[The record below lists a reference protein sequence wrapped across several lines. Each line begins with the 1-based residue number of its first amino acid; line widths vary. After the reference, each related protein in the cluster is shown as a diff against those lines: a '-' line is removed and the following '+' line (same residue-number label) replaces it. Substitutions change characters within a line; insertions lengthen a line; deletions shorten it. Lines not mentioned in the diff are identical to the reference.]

1 MENIIMQFNKK
12 DLSFYPEHLLDYQIK
27 RYEDTY
33 NAFKGAFGYEPQ
45 NVFSSPGRSEIC
57 GNHTD
62 HNLGKAVGASI
73 NLDMLAF
80 VKPRDDGKICIKSKG
95 FGDIKIDVNNLE
107 KVDKET
113 GNSTSLVRGVCKKL
127 SDMGYCVGGF
137 DAYTTNDVLKGS
149 GLSSSAAFEIMI
161 AFIENSL
168 YNNEDID
175 AKTMAIASQYAEN
188 VYFGKASGL
197 LDQLSCAFGGMI
209 SIDFKDP
216 KNPVVEKLPFDFGA
230 TGYSMVITDTRCDHA
245 DLTGDYVAIKT
256 EMQSIA
262 NYFGV
267 EHLRDVNFDEFY
279 SKLPELKTK
288 LPERAVIRAFH
299 YFNENINVENIQ
311 IALKQNDFDSFLK
324 IVNKSGNSSFRFLQN
339 IYSDKNPTSQGMS
352 LALCLSE
359 FILDGKGASRVH
371 GGGFGGTMQAYVP
384 NELVND
390 YVEKME
396 SVFGNSCCYLLK
408 IRDIGPKK
416 VY

>member
-1 MENIIMQFNKK
+1 MQFNKK
-12 DLSFYPEHLLDYQIK
+12 DLSLYPEHLLDYQMK
-27 RYEDTY
+27 RYENTY
-33 NAFKGAFGYEPQ
+33 NEFISAFGYEPE

-80 VKPRDDGKICIKSKG
+80 VKIRDDNNICIKSKG
-95 FGDIKIDVNNLE
+95 FGDIRINVDKLD
-107 KVDKET
+107 KVDRET

-127 SDMGYCVGGF
+127 SDMGYKVGGF

-168 YNNEDID
+168 FNNEEID

-216 KNPVVEKLPFDFGA
+216 KNPIVERLPFDFGA

-245 DLTGDYVAIKT
+245 DLTSDYVAIKT
-256 EMQSIA
+256 EMQSVA

-267 EHLRDVNFDEFY
+267 EFLRDVEFNKFY
-279 SKLPELKTK
+279 SKLPELKNK
-288 LPERAVIRAFH
+288 LPERAIIRAFH
-299 YFNENINVENIQ
+299 YFNENINVDNIQ
-311 IALKQNDFDSFLK
+311 TALKQNDFDSFLK

-339 IYSDKNPTSQGMS
+339 IYSDKKPTSQGMS

-384 NELVND
+384 NDMVDVYVN
-390 YVEKME
+390 KME
-396 SVFGNSCCYLLK
+396 SVFGDGCCYLLK

>member
-1 MENIIMQFNKK
+1 MKFNKQ
-12 DLSFYPEHLLDYQIK
+12 DLYFYPEQLLDYQLN
-27 RYEDTY
+27 RYEKTF
-33 NAFKGAFGYEPQ
+33 NEFKNAFGYEPQ

-80 VKPRDDGKICIKSKG
+80 VKARDDGNICIKSKG
-95 FGDIKIDVNNLE
+95 FGDIRINVNNLE
-107 KVDKET
+107 KVEKET
-113 GNSTSLVRGVCKKL
+113 GNSTSLVRGVCRKL

-137 DAYTTNDVLKGS
+137 DAFTTNDVLKGS

-161 AFIENSL
+161 AFIQNSL
-168 YNNEDID
+168 YNDEKID

-216 KNPVVEKLPFDFGA
+216 TNPVVERLPFDFGA

-262 NYFGV
+262 NYFGT
-267 EHLRDVNFDEFY
+267 EHLRGVDFDEFY
-279 SKLPELKTK
+279 SKLPELKK
-288 LPERAVIRAFH
+288 NVSERAIIRALH
-299 YFNENINVENIQ
+299 YFNENVNVDNIQ
-311 IALKQNDFDSFLK
+311 TALKNNDFDSFLK
-324 IVNKSGNSSFRFLQN
+324 IVNKSGNSSFRYLQN

-384 NELVND
+384 NDMVNS
-390 YVEKME
+390 YVDKME
-396 SVFGNSCCYLLK
+396 SVFGKGCCYLLK

>member
-1 MENIIMQFNKK
+1 MMQFNKN
-12 DLSFYPEHLLDYQIK
+12 DLLFYPEHLLDYQMG
-27 RYEDTY
+27 RYQKTFDD
-33 NAFKGAFGYEPQ
+33 FKNSFGYEPE

-80 VKPRDDGKICIKSKG
+80 VKKRDDGTICIKSKG
-95 FGDIKIDVNNLE
+95 FGDIRINISNLE
-107 KVDKET
+107 KVEKET
-113 GNSTSLVRGVCKKL
+113 GNSTGLVRGVCKKL
-127 SDMGYCVGGF
+127 SDMGYRIGGF

-161 AFIENSL
+161 SFIQNSL
-168 YNNEDID
+168 YNNEKID

-197 LDQLSCAFGGMI
+197 LDQLSCAYGGMI

-216 KNPVVEKLPFDFGA
+216 QNPIVERLPFDFAA

-256 EMQSIA
+256 EMQSVA
-262 NYFGV
+262 NFFGV
-267 EHLRDVNFDEFY
+267 EHLRDVDFADFY
-279 SKLPELKTK
+279 AKLPELKAK
-288 LPERAVIRAFH
+288 LSERAIIRAFH

-311 IALKQNDFDSFLK
+311 RALKQNDFDSFLS
-324 IVNKSGNSSFRFLQN
+324 IVNKSGNSSYRFLQN
-339 IYSDKNPTSQGMS
+339 IYSDKKPTSQGMS

-359 FILDGKGASRVH
+359 FILAGKGASRVH

-384 NELVND
+384 NDMVDD
-390 YVEKME
+390 YVKKME
-396 SVFGNSCCYLLK
+396 SVLGKGCCYLLK

>member
-1 MENIIMQFNKK
+1 MKFNKQ
-12 DLSFYPEHLLDYQIK
+12 DLYFYPEHLLDYQME
-27 RYEDTY
+27 RYQKTFNE
-33 NAFKGAFGYEPQ
+33 FKKAFGYEPQ

-80 VKPRDDGKICIKSKG
+80 VKKRDDGNICIKAKG
-95 FGDIKIDVNNLE
+95 FGDIKVNVSKLE

-127 SDMGYCVGGF
+127 SDMGYVVGGF

-168 YNNEDID
+168 YNDEKID
-175 AKTMAIASQYAEN
+175 SKTMAIASQYAEN

-216 KNPVVEKLPFDFGA
+216 ANPIVERLPFDFGA
-230 TGYSMVITDTRCDHA
+230 TGYSMIITDTRCDHA

-262 NYFGV
+262 NYFGA
-267 EHLRDVNFDEFY
+267 EHLRGVDFDEFY
-279 SKLPELKTK
+279 SKLSELKK
-288 LPERAVIRAFH
+288 NVSERAIIRAFH
-299 YFNENINVENIQ
+299 YFNENVNVDNIQ
-311 IALKQNDFDSFLK
+311 AALKNNDFDSFLK

-339 IYSDKNPTSQGMS
+339 IYSDKKPTSQGMS
-352 LALCLSE
+352 FALCLSE
-359 FILDGKGASRVH
+359 NILCGKGASRVH

-384 NELVND
+384 NDIVDD
-390 YVEKME
+390 YVDKME
-396 SVFGNSCCYLLK
+396 STFGEGCCYLLK
-408 IRDIGPKK
+408 IRDVGPKK

>member
-1 MENIIMQFNKK
+1 MQFNKK
-12 DLSFYPEHLLDYQIK
+12 DLSFYPEHLLDYQME
-27 RYEDTY
+27 RYENTY
-33 NAFKGAFGYEPQ
+33 NEFKAAFGYEPQ

-80 VKPRDDGKICIKSKG
+80 VSKRDDGIICIKSKG
-95 FGDIKIDVNNLE
+95 FGDIKINVNKLD
-107 KVDKET
+107 KVDRET

-127 SDMGYCVGGF
+127 TDMGYRVGGF

-168 YNNEDID
+168 YNNEEID

-216 KNPVVEKLPFDFGA
+216 KNPVVERLPFDFGA
-230 TGYSMVITDTRCDHA
+230 TGFSMVITDTRCDHA
-245 DLTGDYVAIKT
+245 DLTGDYVAIRT
-256 EMQSIA
+256 EMQSVA
-262 NYFGV
+262 NHFGV
-267 EHLRDVNFDEFY
+267 EFLRDVDFNEFY
-279 SKLPELKTK
+279 NKLPELKSK
-288 LPERAVIRAFH
+288 LPERTIIRAFH
-299 YFNENINVENIQ
+299 YFNENINVDNIQ
-311 IALKQNDFDSFLK
+311 TALKQNDFDSFLK

-384 NELVND
+384 NDMVKD
-390 YVEKME
+390 YVNKME
-396 SVFGNSCCYLLK
+396 SVFGDGCCYLLK
-408 IRDIGPKK
+408 IRDIGPKR